1 MATKEDYSTGHEI
14 RVYSEKN
21 PKLDLRLE
29 FNSDML
35 AFIEQTTYESN
46 STYLFRWQRKI
57 VAGDRLDEF
66 ERLLKLKGRD
76 VFENNIVKYIDK
88 KRRRAMFFRVNLNT
102 PMSSTVI
109 VNKIKRYEDTPPY
122 DLYLFELVLGFKN
135 MLMLDL
141 NIIDM
146 DKLTPVFSEQ
156 LLA

>member
-1 MATKEDYSTGHEI
+1 MATQEDYSTGHEI

-35 AFIEQTTYESN
+35 AFIEQTTYEAN

-76 VFENNIVKYIDK
+76 VFEDNVVKYIDK
-88 KRRRAMFFRVNLNT
+88 KRRRAMFFKVNLNT
-102 PMSSTVI
+102 PMSSTAI
-109 VNKIKRYEDTPPY
+109 VNKIKRYDEVPPY
-122 DLYLFELVLGFKN
+122 DLYLFELVLGFQK
-135 MLMLDL
+135 MVMLDL
-141 NIIDM
+141 NILDF
-146 DKLTPVFSEQ
+146 DKLPKDLSAEH
-156 LLA
+156 LA